1 MSMAIRYCIAFL
13 FILSG
18 CKKENTIKPQVK
30 PLMEAI
36 YASGFVV
43 AQGEYQIFS
52 QVEGTLVDKL
62 VKDGEEVKQGQPLFI
77 IEGDQQSSRY
87 QLAKENYDMAV
98 RNAGYN
104 SPILRELNAAMA
116 SAKTKMSFDSLNAAR
131 YSNLLKSNAT
141 SQVDFERMKLTYE
154 NAKNDFILQKSR
166 YQKTKNQLYIE
177 LQNAKSQWQ
186 ISNDERGR
194 YTIRSEVNGKVF
206 KTMKEKGELIRRS
219 EAIAVVGQDH
229 TFFLQLSI
237 DELDIH
243 RVKDGQEV
251 LVKIDAYPDH
261 VFKASV
267 TKIYPI
273 VNAQQQSLRVDAN
286 FSEPLP
292 GSFSGLAVEA
302 NIVIQQKLKAIVIPK
317 AALLAGDSV
326 WIKTD
331 DGEKKI
337 KVTLGIETLDEV
349 EIVAGL
355 DSNAVLI
362 VVR

>member
-1 MSMAIRYCIAFL
+1 MIIRYCIVILFFL
-13 FILSG
+13 SA
-18 CKKENTIKPQVK
+18 CKKENTIKPQIK

-43 AQGEYQIFS
+43 AQNEYQVFS
-52 QVEGTLVDKL
+52 QVEGSLLAKL
-62 VKDGEEVKQGQPLFI
+62 VEDGEEVKQGQPLFV

-87 QLAKENYDMAV
+87 TLAKENYNMAV
-98 RNAGYN
+98 RNAGN
-104 SPILRELNAAMA
+104 DSPILRELNAAVG

-131 YSNLLKSNAT
+131 YTNLLKSNAT
-141 SQVDFERMKLTYE
+141 SQVDFDRMKLTYE
-154 NAKNDFILQKSR
+154 NSKNDFISQKSR
-166 YQKTKNQLYIE
+166 QQKTKNQLYIE
-177 LQNAKSQWQ
+177 LQNAKSQLQ
-186 ISNDERGR
+186 ISNDEQGR
-194 YTIRSEVNGKVF
+194 YTVRSEVNGKVF
-206 KTMKEKGELIRRS
+206 KTMKEKGELIRRN
-219 EAIAVVGQDH
+219 EAIAVVGQDN
-229 TFFLQLSI
+229 TFYLQLSI

-243 RVKDGQEV
+243 RVKKGQEV

-273 VNAQQQSLRVDAN
+273 VNAQQQSIRVDAN

-302 NIVIQQKLKAIVIPK
+302 NIVIQEKQKAIVIPK

-331 DGEKKI
+331 NGDKKI
-337 KVTLGIETLDEV
+337 KVTHGIETLDEV
-349 EIVAGL
+349 EIVSGL